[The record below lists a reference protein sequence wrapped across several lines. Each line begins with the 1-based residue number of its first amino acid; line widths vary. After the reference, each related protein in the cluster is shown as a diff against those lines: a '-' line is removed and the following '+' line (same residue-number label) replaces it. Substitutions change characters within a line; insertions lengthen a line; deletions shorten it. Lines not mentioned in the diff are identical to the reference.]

1 MWGRLL
7 TRPPE
12 LIWIIASNGPSCFA
26 VAKEVNEVENRER
39 KGACTLWNGTVQ
51 TEKGVANGITLY
63 NFSKCVFIVIEL
75 QVK

>member
-39 KGACTLWNGTVQ
+39 KGAGTLWNGTVH

-63 NFSKCVFIVIEL
+63 KFINFAFIVIEL